1 MLFLSHLYK
10 SSIPFWFRTKDLSS
24 RQSNTIT
31 VILNL
36 RSFASTDE
44 TTSQSV
50 SNCTA
55 WLLLCGSSK
64 AQNHS
69 LEAPPHQG
77 LWKKR
82 LTHTQTPIPLNFKI
96 QKTKKDANG
105 AGNRKILF
113 MIIWSNT
120 LSLAEKPTIK
130 IQKESYIDSFV
141 YFRCRIVKKI
151 IFFLNK
157 YL

>member
-44 TTSQSV
+44 STSQSV

-69 LEAPPHQG
+69 LEAPPHQA
-77 LWKKR
+77 LWKKG
-82 LTHTQTPIPLNFKI
+82 LTHTHKRQFLLILKFKR
-96 QKTKKDANG
+96 QKKMQMVPAT
-105 AGNRKILF
+105 GNYF
-113 MIIWSNT
+113 EDFNMI
-120 LSLAEKPTIK
+120 K
-130 IQKESYIDSFV
+130 
-141 YFRCRIVKKI
+141 YFEFGRET
-151 IFFLNK
+151 N
-157 YL
+157 Y